1 MECINLDLGRDRKSK
16 KLKPDQIYAECP
28 KNPVGAKSGRDR

>member
-16 KLKPDQIYAECP
+16 KLKPDQIYVEYP
-28 KNPVGAKSGRDR
+28 KNSVGAKSGRDG